1 MTSARAPDPRRRDH
15 GPDTAIE
22 IELLAEGLV
31 VAGLDEVG
39 RGAWAGPLTV
49 GAAILDLAAVPDGL
63 RDSKQLRPE
72 RRQVLDRSLRASAEV
87 ATGEVAH
94 TELDRVGLAA
104 ALRLA
109 AARAV
114 AALPRR
120 PDVVLIDGSVDL
132 LDGTGYRTR
141 LLIGGDDRSCSIAA
155 ASIVAKVHRD
165 QWMIDQDPAHR
176 PYRLA
181 ANKGYPSPQHRAALA
196 AHGPCDLHRRSWQ
209 PIRELLAPRQLDLDG
224 LARATARS

>member
-1 MTSARAPDPRRRDH
+1 MTSARTSEPRDRDP

-22 IELLAEGLV
+22 AELVAEELV

-49 GAAILDLAAVPDGL
+49 GAAILDLAAVPAGL

-72 RRQVLDRSLRASAEV
+72 RRQVLDRSLRECAEV
-87 ATGEVAH
+87 AIGEVAH

-104 ALRLA
+104 ALRVA

-132 LDGTGYRTR
+132 LDGAGYRTR

-165 QWMIDQDPAHR
+165 RWMIDQDPVHR
-176 PYRLA
+176 PYGFA

-196 AHGPCDLHRRSWQ
+196 EHGPCDLHRRCWQ
-209 PIRELLAPRQLDLDG
+209 PIRDLLAPRQLDLDG
-224 LARATARS
+224 LARTTAPS

>member
-1 MTSARAPDPRRRDH
+1 MTTARASKRRRRDR
-15 GPDTAIE
+15 GPDAAIE
-22 IELLAEGLV
+22 AELLAEGRV

-49 GAAILDLAAVPDGL
+49 GAAILDLSAVPVGL

-72 RRQVLDRSLRASAEV
+72 RRQVLDRSLRDGAEV

-94 TELDRVGLAA
+94 TELDRIGLVA

-109 AARAV
+109 AGRAV

-132 LDGTGYRTR
+132 LDGAGYRTR

-165 QWMIDQDPAHR
+165 QWMIDQDPSHR
-176 PYRLA
+176 PYGFA
-181 ANKGYPSPQHRAALA
+181 ANKGYPSPHHRAALA
-196 AHGPCDLHRRSWQ
+196 EHGPCELHRRSWQ
-209 PIRELLAPRQLDLDG
+209 PIRDLLAPRQLDLDG
-224 LARATARS
+224 LGRATGGS